1 MEIAATSEHMRLRG
15 RVQEPRR
22 GAPSVAPQP
31 AGSVPCGRDEDRQ
44 TRRVHSLF
52 AGGAS
57 LWLAAALIAAVARA
71 IEPFAHGIW
80 LVAYLFLVGFLAQV
94 LLARGQATVLAA
106 APSDADA
113 PPIGAQATLW
123 NAGVVAVPLGVLGG
137 ARVFVVL
144 GSVALLTAL
153 AAFWQASRP
162 RRSESGAAL
171 GGAGVGYLAL
181 MVFMAA
187 SVLIGTALAWDTPW
201 L

>member
-1 MEIAATSEHMRLRG
+1 MGQRAIRSHHYGSSVERANVPERPQRFIQMNADHDKPRG
-15 RVQEPRR
+15 Q
-22 GAPSVAPQP
+22 
-31 AGSVPCGRDEDRQ
+31 AG
-44 TRRVHSLF
+44 RVHSLF
-52 AGGAS
+52 AGCAS

-106 APSDADA
+106 APSDAGD
-113 PPIGAQATLW
+113 PPIGAQVALW
-123 NAGVVAVPLGVLGG
+123 NAGVVAVPLGVLVE
-137 ARVFVVL
+137 ARVFVVV
-144 GSVALLTAL
+144 GSVALLSAL
-153 AAFWQASRP
+153 AAFWRAASR
-162 RRSESGAAL
+162 
-171 GGAGVGYLAL
+171 GAGVGYLTL

>member
-1 MEIAATSEHMRLRG
+1 MEIAVTSDHMGLRD
-15 RVQEPRR
+15 RVHEPRR
-22 GAPSVAPQP
+22 RALR
-31 AGSVPCGRDEDRQ
+31 GRDEDRQ
-44 TRRVHSLF
+44 TGRVNSLF
-52 AGGAS
+52 TGCAS
-57 LWLAAALIAAVARA
+57 FWLAAALIAAVTRA

-123 NAGVVAVPLGVLGG
+123 NAGVVAVPLGVLLG

-144 GSVALLTAL
+144 GSVALLTSL
-153 AAFWQASRP
+153 AAFWQTSRP
-162 RRSESGAAL
+162 RRSGSGAASR
-171 GGAGVGYLAL
+171 GAGVGYLAL

>member
-1 MEIAATSEHMRLRG
+1 MEIAVTSDHMRLRE
-15 RVQEPRR
+15 RVHEPRR
-22 GAPSVAPQP
+22 RA
-31 AGSVPCGRDEDRQ
+31 PCGRDEDRQ
-44 TRRVHSLF
+44 TGGVNGLF
-52 AGGAS
+52 TGCAS
-57 LWLAAALIAAVARA
+57 FWLAAALIAAVARA

-94 LLARGQATVLAA
+94 LLARGQATTLAA
-106 APSDADA
+106 APSDVDA

-123 NAGVVAVPLGVLGG
+123 NAGVVAVPLGVLLG

-144 GSVALLTAL
+144 GSVALLTSL

-162 RRSESGAAL
+162 RHSGSGAPSR
-171 GGAGVGYLAL
+171 GAGVGYLAL